1 MTRLALC
8 LGLVAMFALSS
19 AAMAGPAWSS
29 FEEAT
34 FSGIT
39 LTEGSS
45 TAPYDFILSLG
56 SAPTVTVGGTTYD
69 VSWIQGFYFLGKDS
83 TTTFN
88 ATDAGT
94 SGWNWSTKP
103 PTDSGPYSVA
113 GWEAVGAG
121 DRMYVDSSKTF
132 SLSSFDG
139 MDDTVYGLHLG
150 YGNSEMFVT
159 KKFKGDVPVPEP
171 TSLMA
176 LATGLGG
183 LATFVRRR
191 RKQS

>member
-8 LGLVAMFALSS
+8 LGLLAVLALSGT
-19 AAMAGPAWSS
+19 AMAGPSWSS

-39 LTEGSS
+39 LSEGSS

-56 SAPTVTVGGTTYD
+56 SAPTITVDGATYD
-69 VSWIQGFYFLGKDS
+69 VSWVQGFYLLGKDS

-94 SGWNWSTKP
+94 SDWNWSTKP
-103 PTDSGPYSVA
+103 PGDTGPYSVA
-113 GWEAVGAG
+113 GWEASGAG
-121 DRMYVDSSKTF
+121 DRMYVDTSKTF

-150 YGNSEMFVT
+150 YGNSEFFVT
-159 KKFKGDVPVPEP
+159 KKFKGDLPVPEP
-171 TSLMA
+171 SSVLVI
-176 LATGLGG
+176 ATGLGG

-191 RKQS
+191 RKQV